1 MAVVDVI
8 DLTVS
13 SPSPSVIVIADD
25 DVNQPAS
32 PGSHKA
38 NQEKRRQRKRDEDR
52 DRHDR
57 HREERHDQWD
67 SGTWHHDRFFDDD
80 LSFEGMKRKRHDV
93 TNAARSSRGRARS
106 PTPPLFTVDTTGR
119 PPILN
124 LPQQEHLSRDPV
136 STRFMVKTLV
146 QPLPEPPVEHSGER
160 GLLLPGHVTVS
171 AQDYTPGLHE
181 DPQLSP
187 NSEASGID
195 FLDDDRTVV
204 CQCFRL

>member
-38 NQEKRRQRKRDEDR
+38 DQEKRRQRKRDEEDR

-57 HREERHDQWD
+57 HREERHNQWD

-93 TNAARSSRGRARS
+93 TNAARSSRRARS

-119 PPILN
+119 PPVLN

-160 GLLLPGHVTVS
+160 GLLLPDHVTVS
-171 AQDYTPGLHE
+171 AQDYAPGLHE